1 MPIAPT
7 NQSKNIV
14 TPSNQGKYGNT
25 QAIYGLGVYG
35 LVVYGVGTPSG
46 IPTNQS
52 KSSQGST
59 SITSGMPM
67 GLLLSLT
74 YPSDIIIGSGVTN
87 QSKN

>member
-14 TPSNQGKYGNT
+14 TPSNQGKFGNT

-52 KSSQGST
+52 KSSNGSV
-59 SITSGMPM
+59 SLDIGSPI

-74 YPSDIIIGSGVTN
+74 YSSTIISGNGVTN
-87 QSKN
+87 QSKS

>member
-7 NQSKNIV
+7 NQSKNTV
-14 TPSNQGKYGNT
+14 TPSNQGKFGNT

-35 LVVYGVGTPSG
+35 LVTYGVGTPSN

-52 KSSQGST
+52 KSSNGAVTLDEGS
-59 SITSGMPM
+59 PM

-74 YPSDIIIGSGVTN
+74 YSSTIISGNGVTN